1 MLAKVGEQL
10 GVVPELLLEPGAIFV
25 SNSYLGLPGRL
36 LRVTHSVEGTRLA
49 TCTTPAVPAGPGPG
63 GPRGHRMRR
72 APRSRSR
79 AGGCQPPARNATML

>member
-1 MLAKVGEQL
+1 
-10 GVVPELLLEPGAIFV
+10 
-25 SNSYLGLPGRL
+25 
-36 LRVTHSVEGTRLA
+36 
-49 TCTTPAVPAGPGPG
+49 VPAGPGPG